1 MGCISH
7 FLGIC
12 NAPERFSIH
21 HPSKSLMFGMF
32 HMISPSRKKK
42 FPDAIQQN
50 ENNSCKFLPDQISQQ
65 NPTPPKSTHNHT
77 HLPSSVASRR
87 PSAVPTEKRVLQTNV
102 CAMPAVPWPVRVEG
116 LGFPQKSL
124 VVEHHTLEDERI
136 GK

>member
-32 HMISPSRKKK
+32 HMIFPSRKVSHT
-42 FPDAIQQN
+42 IQQN

-77 HLPSSVASRR
+77 HLPSSVLQSSSLRGTYREACPTDERLRDACSALACKGRR
-87 PSAVPTEKRVLQTNV
+87 A
-102 CAMPAVPWPVRVEG
+102 G
-116 LGFPQKSL
+116 LSPQKMGGL
-124 VVEHHTLEDERI
+124 YITPWKMN
-136 GK
+136 GWFT